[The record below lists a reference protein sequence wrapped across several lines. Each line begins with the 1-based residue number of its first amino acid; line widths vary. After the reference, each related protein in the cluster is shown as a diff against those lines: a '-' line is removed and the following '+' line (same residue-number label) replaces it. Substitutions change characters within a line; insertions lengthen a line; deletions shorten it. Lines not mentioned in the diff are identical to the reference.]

1 MDNTIEQIKVLA
13 RQHRVMRLVLF
24 GSRARGDHHA
34 RSDYDFAIWGLD
46 AKQRALFQDAV
57 ENDLNSLYSIDLVF
71 VNEQTDAALLHNIEK
86 EGIVL
91 MDRYQ
96 TKLDNFSHA
105 VQRLREGID
114 AYQAN
119 PEKIVRDGVIQRF
132 EFTCELAWKTV
143 REFLLDQN
151 FTELNSPKATMRQA
165 FSYGLIDDE
174 TDWIAL
180 LNARNQTS
188 HIYDDATAQQIYEQI
203 ASQYLT
209 LFEKLLTKLKNE

>member
-1 MDNTIEQIKVLA
+1 MDKTIEQLKALA
-13 RQHRVMRLVLF
+13 AQYHAARLVLF

-34 RSDYDFAIWGLD
+34 RSDYDFAVWGLD
-46 AKQRALFQDAV
+46 AKRRALFQDAV

-71 VNEQTDAALLHNIEK
+71 ISEQTDRALLHNIKK

-96 TKLDNFSHA
+96 TKLDNFAHA
-105 VQRLREGID
+105 VQRLREGIQ

-165 FSYGLIDDE
+165 FAYGLIDEE

-188 HIYDDATAQQIYEQI
+188 HIYDDATAQEIYEQI
-203 ASQYLT
+203 DSQYVT
-209 LFEKLLTKLKNE
+209 LLEKLLHRLKNE